1 MYMRLREFTTTHVST
16 GVGVN
21 QAADTS
27 TWAKYGPGVL
37 AAAEQLSKG
46 KPITAIVTALRTA
59 APSIGVSPQVQ
70 VGLDKAA
77 DLELLSTIVRDPR
90 ALATFLATYSRD
102 LNSGEDAELQRQRT
116 RMAQMG
122 PVPTQK

>member
-1 MYMRLREFTTTHVST
+1 M
-16 GVGVN
+16 N
-21 QAADTS
+21 
-27 TWAKYGPGVL
+27 
-37 AAAEQLSKG
+37 AAEQLSKG

-59 APSIGVSPQVQ
+59 APEIGVSPQVQ

-102 LNSGEDAELQRQRT
+102 LGSGEDAELQRQRT

-122 PVPTQK
+122 SVPTQK

>member
-1 MYMRLREFTTTHVST
+1 MRLREFTATHVNT

-27 TWAKYGPGVL
+27 AWAKYGPGVL
-37 AAAEQLSKG
+37 TAAEQLSKG

-59 APSIGVSPQVQ
+59 APAIGVSPQVQ